1 MRVENSLVYGNKC
14 EPVDAD
20 LKQSEMMR
28 ERGGGGGT
36 NGDTKRYD
44 HEIHGDRR
52 RSGHLKQEMSK
63 RDLKLRIRNGAT
75 NVRRMLPKDKG
86 GRERMLYVQKRTR

>member
-28 ERGGGGGT
+28 ERGG
-36 NGDTKRYD
+36 
-44 HEIHGDRR
+44 E
-52 RSGHLKQEMSK
+52 
-63 RDLKLRIRNGAT
+63 
-75 NVRRMLPKDKG
+75 G
-86 GRERMLYVQKRTR
+86 GRGDERGYKEVRS